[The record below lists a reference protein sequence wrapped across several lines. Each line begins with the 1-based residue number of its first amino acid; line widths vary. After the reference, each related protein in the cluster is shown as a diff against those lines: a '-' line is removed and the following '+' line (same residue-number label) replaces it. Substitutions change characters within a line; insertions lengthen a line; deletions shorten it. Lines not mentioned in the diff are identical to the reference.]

1 MNAFITVLIGVAL
14 IILHIYLSKKEN
26 KLLGLILPGIN
37 ILFSLNAVLGFAL
50 FNIIGDMTTIEV
62 VIQCVY
68 IFLMYNVSTLIL
80 LSIYFS
86 CRKKL
91 NKHKEINKMNIQ
103 DLN

>member
-1 MNAFITVLIGVAL
+1 MKSFITVLIGVAL

-26 KLLGLILPGIN
+26 RLLGLIVPGIN
-37 ILFSLNAVLGFAL
+37 VLFSINAVFGFAM
-50 FNIIGDMTTIEV
+50 FNIVGDIATIEV
-62 VIQCVY
+62 VVQCIY

-91 NKHKEINKMNIQ
+91 NKHKEIDKMNIQ